1 MSILVLANPFS
12 GSGPNRAH
20 MEALIGEL
28 AGFGIATHIAWSP
41 AEGRALL
48 ADFGAHARAV
58 VAAGGDGSIATV
70 LGMMQEANLLP
81 LVPFATFP
89 MGNENLF
96 AKHFGFAR
104 NTRQLAAHLARG
116 ATRPA
121 DLGLATCGA
130 GKPRLFSLM
139 AGMGLDAEVVRR
151 IEAWRHA
158 PTPDNP
164 QRKHR
169 VTRRSY
175 APHILNAVLK
185 YPTPPVVLEADG
197 QSHAGALAMVCNLA
211 EYGGGLKFA
220 IHAKDDDGLLD
231 WVLFTKG
238 SAVAGLRYAFSAYLG
253 RHLRRNDVLHGQAK
267 KITVRALGRQV
278 DAQVPAQIDGDGAGT
293 TPIVFEALPGAFRV
307 VETRQ

>member
-1 MSILVLANPFS
+1 MSVLVLANPFS

-20 MEALIGEL
+20 MEALTREL
-28 AGFGIATHIAWSP
+28 AAFGINTHIAWSP
-41 AEGRALL
+41 AEGRGLL
-48 ADFGAHARAV
+48 ADFGGHARAV
-58 VAAGGDGSIATV
+58 VAAGGDGSIAAV
-70 LGMMQEANLLP
+70 LGMMQAAGMLP
-81 LVPFATFP
+81 QVPFATFP

-104 NTRQLAAHLARG
+104 NPGQLAAHLARG
-116 ATRPA
+116 QTRPA
-121 DLGLATCGA
+121 DLGLATCGE
-130 GKPRLFSLM
+130 GQPRLFSLM

-158 PTPDNP
+158 PTADNP
-164 QRKHR
+164 HRKHR

-175 APHILNAVLK
+175 APHILKAVLK
-185 YPTPPVVLEADG
+185 YPTPPVVLEAGG
-197 QSHAGALAMVCNLA
+197 QTHTGALAMVCNLA

-220 IHAKDDDGLLD
+220 VHAKDDDGLLD

-253 RHLRRNDVLHGQAK
+253 RHLRLADVLHGQAK
-267 KITVRALGRQV
+267 KITVHGPGAP
-278 DAQVPAQIDGDGAGT
+278 VPAQIDGDGAGT

-307 VETRQ
+307 VETR